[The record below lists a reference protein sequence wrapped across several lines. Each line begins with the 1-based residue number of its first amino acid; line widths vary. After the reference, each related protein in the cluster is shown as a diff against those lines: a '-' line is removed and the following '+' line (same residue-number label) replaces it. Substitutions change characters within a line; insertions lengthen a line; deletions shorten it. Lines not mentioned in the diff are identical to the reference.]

1 MVMSMLLV
9 SGTDGQNTRD
19 LCLDFKT
26 NRITCFINDATWKHR
41 QAHNS
46 ISVSSN
52 GQEEKDTQHTLDAQ
66 TIYPNFQG
74 EQTFESLVKPMQ
86 LLHAV

>member
-1 MVMSMLLV
+1 MDRTQEIFASILRQIGLPVSLMMLHENTDKPTILSLSPVM
-9 SGTDGQNTRD
+9 DRR
-19 LCLDFKT
+19 K
-26 NRITCFINDATWKHR
+26 
-41 QAHNS
+41 
-46 ISVSSN
+46 
-52 GQEEKDTQHTLDAQ
+52 KDTQHTLDAQ